1 MAIVAQSKATKSLV
15 IAGRKERAYAGKKAT
30 EATATKRVEEAQDIL
45 ASEERYDIVMTD
57 LSLADVQAIHE
68 ALVSARSSWRTS
80 AYGEVYGGKAKMAGF
95 ATGLVMSQRLSRLLG
110 KTKKSIEAIQTASKP
125 QKSKKRSK

>member
-15 IAGRKERAYAGKKAT
+15 IAGRKERVYAGKKAT
-30 EATATKRVEEAQDIL
+30 EATATKRTEEAQDIL
-45 ASEERYDIVMTD
+45 ASEERYEIVMTD

-80 AYGEVYGGKAKMAGF
+80 PYGEVYGGKAQKAGF
-95 ATGLVMSQRLSRLLG
+95 ATGLLMSQRLSRLLG
-110 KTKKSIEAIQTASKP
+110 KTKKSIEAIQTLQ